1 MKRALFY
8 VMGSLAVAVVILS
21 AAVGVF
27 LAPFFQ
33 ADLMLANI
41 VIDDVVG
48 DKCYLVSLEVMPDN
62 DPHKREPLLQRA
74 SLCGDFLGLGYEFAL
89 PNKSFAI
96 MQKPGIVITNVV
108 AFDKK
113 SRNQTGNLSIGSY
126 KFEFIETLRAGIS
139 DVLRK
144 TPMFKS
150 ITYDIKA
157 VMQKPKKGAVIAYT
171 LEPLRQQVIAT
182 CTGCEQ

>member
-1 MKRALFY
+1 MKRAAFY
-8 VMGSLAVAVVILS
+8 VIGSLVVAIVILS

-33 ADLMLANI
+33 ADLMLANL
-41 VIDDVVG
+41 VIDEVVS
-48 DKCYLVSLEVMPDN
+48 DTCYLVSLEVMPDN
-62 DPHKREPLLQRA
+62 DPDKREPLLQRA
-74 SLCGDFLGLGYEFAL
+74 SICGDFLGMGYEFAL

-113 SRNQTGNLSIGSY
+113 TRDQTGNLPVGGY
-126 KFEFIETLRAGIS
+126 KFEFAEKLRAGIS
-139 DVLRK
+139 EVLRN

-182 CTGCEQ
+182 CTGCAK